1 MWTFDNPPRA
11 AWKTR
16 YGFEPDAAWLDHLRL
31 SVVRLVEPGS
41 SGTAAFV
48 SSDGLIVTNQH
59 VAADGLQKLSTASRD
74 LVRLGYYARTR
85 GEELKCP
92 DLSADVLVSYENV
105 SGRVHASV
113 SAGMNDGAAA
123 AARRAAITVIERE
136 SRDKTGLR
144 SDVVALYNGG
154 EYWLYR
160 YKRFTDVRLVFAPE
174 EQMAYF
180 GGDYDNFTFP
190 RHDLDVTFLR
200 AYENGQ
206 PARTDHFLRWAT
218 DQVAEGN
225 FVVLAGYPGTTD
237 RLLTVT
243 QVRYQRDVGNPLQNQ
258 VWTARR
264 EALAGYAKTGPE
276 AARRAGA
283 TIRSLEN
290 SLKRLEGQQKGIES
304 ARILAKKEEEE
315 RALRASVAATP
326 SWQKAYG
333 DAWTRIDAAYAELPR
348 MAPRIAFSTLSPSTA
363 ATHALSLVRYSG
375 GTEGNAARTALLS
388 DAPLYPEL
396 EEAVL
401 GGWLETA
408 RRTLGDDDPFVKAAL
423 QGRPARDVAHEAIAG
438 TRLLDLAARKALVDG
453 GIAAIRASTDPLI
466 ALARRVDP
474 IVRDV
479 LDWRDNRIR
488 SVEAA
493 AGQQIASA
501 RFEVYGRS
509 VYPDANFTLRLGYG
523 RTLGYGEDSTL
534 VPWKTTF
541 FGLFDRAEGFG
552 DKTPYDLTER
562 WRNGRTALN
571 LSTPLNFVY
580 TGDTVG
586 GNSGSPVVN
595 RRGEIVGINFDSN
608 QQKLANRYAYIDE
621 ADGGRAIA
629 VHSAA
634 IIESLTKL
642 YGAHNLVAELQAVQ
656 PAAAAAAH
664 SWLEWGG
671 PNRNFM
677 ISNGPRLADS
687 WPAAGPPVV
696 WSRPLGNGHSSILA
710 DEGRLYTMYRVGE
723 PRRGPWNAE
732 EIVVSMDAA
741 TGKTLWEYKY
751 PSRIADFSRGA
762 GPHATPLIVGDRIFT
777 AGTNLQFHAF
787 DKRTGKVLWS
797 HDLVAEFGAP
807 PLLIR
812 PVVKS
817 GHASSPI
824 AYKDTVITMAGG
836 PGQSLMAFRQSD
848 GALAWKNGDYLIS
861 GATPLLI
868 TLDGREQLVVFAG
881 SHMTGVDPNNG
892 RVLWAHPHDPGNDFN
907 FSLPLFGGDGVL
919 FMSSGYRAGSRAIRL
934 VPNGEATNVQELWFN
949 SRVRFM
955 FLNAI
960 RLGDH
965 VYGTSGDMG
974 PAFLTAIDL
983 KTGQPAWQNRGFA
996 QATLIHADGKAI
1008 ILDEDGDL
1016 ALTRLTPE
1024 GATVLSQVKLFD
1036 TVAWT
1041 VPTLAGTTLYARDR
1055 SKIVALDLGMK

>member
-74 LVRLGYYARTR
+74 LVRLGYYARSR

-105 SGRVHASV
+105 SGRIHDSV
-113 SAGMNDGAAA
+113 SAGMDDGAAA
-123 AARRAAITVIERE
+123 AARRTAITVIERE

-206 PARTDHFLRWAT
+206 PARTDRFLRWAT
-218 DQVAEGN
+218 DQVAEGD

-264 EALAGYAKTGPE
+264 EALAAYAKTGPE

-283 TIRSLEN
+283 TMRSLEN
-290 SLKRLEGQQKGIES
+290 SLKRLGGQQKGIES
-304 ARILAKKEEEE
+304 ARMLAKKEEEE
-315 RALRASVAATP
+315 RALRASVAANP

-333 DAWTRIDAAYAELPR
+333 GAWTRIDAAYAELPR

-375 GTEGNAARTALLS
+375 GPEGNAARTALLS

-408 RRTLGDDDPFVKAAL
+408 RRALGDNDPFVKAAL
-423 QGRPARDVAHEAIAG
+423 QDRPARDVAHEAIAG

-453 GIAAIRASTDPLI
+453 GTAAIRASTDPLI

-523 RTLGYGEDSTL
+523 RTLGYEEDSTL

-552 DKTPYDLTER
+552 DKAPYDLTER

-656 PAAAAAAH
+656 PAAAAAH

-762 GPHATPLIVGDRIFT
+762 GPHATPLIVGGRLFT

-848 GALAWKNGDYLIS
+848 GALAWKSGDYLIS

-934 VPNGEATNVQELWFN
+934 VPNGEATSVQELWFN

-983 KTGQPAWQNRGFA
+983 KTGQPAWQNRGFS

-1055 SKIVALDLGMK
+1055 AKILALDLGMK

>member
-1 MWTFDNPPRA
+1 
-11 AWKTR
+11 
-16 YGFEPDAAWLDHLRL
+16 
-31 SVVRLVEPGS
+31 
-41 SGTAAFV
+41 
-48 SSDGLIVTNQH
+48 
-59 VAADGLQKLSTASRD
+59 
-74 LVRLGYYARTR
+74 
-85 GEELKCP
+85 
-92 DLSADVLVSYENV
+92 
-105 SGRVHASV
+105 
-113 SAGMNDGAAA
+113 
-123 AARRAAITVIERE
+123 
-136 SRDKTGLR
+136 
-144 SDVVALYNGG
+144 
-154 EYWLYR
+154 
-160 YKRFTDVRLVFAPE
+160 
-174 EQMAYF
+174 MAYF

-218 DQVAEGN
+218 DQVAEGD

-264 EALAGYAKTGPE
+264 EALAAYEKTGPE
-276 AARRAGA
+276 AARRASA
-283 TIRSLEN
+283 AIRSLEN

-375 GTEGNAARTALLS
+375 GTEGNAARSALLS

-401 GGWLETA
+401 GGWLEAA

-423 QGRPARDVAHEAIAG
+423 QGRPARDVAHEVIAG

-523 RTLGYGEDSTL
+523 RTLGYEEDSRL

-562 WRNGRTALN
+562 WRTGRTALN

-710 DEGRLYTMYRVGE
+710 DQGRLYTMYRVGE

-732 EIVVSMDAA
+732 EIVVSMDAT

-762 GPHATPLIVGDRIFT
+762 GPHATPLIVGDRLFT

-1055 SKIVALDLGMK
+1055 AKIVALDLGMK